1 MDYLFIVVGVG
12 GTGSLLAR
20 DLPKLLIGTYHKML
34 LVDGDIVE
42 RKNMIRQS
50 YQEQDI
56 GENKAVALAAKINTF
71 YDCQCEVLA
80 SYVTKDELI
89 EKIKQFPTYVPVLIG
104 CVDNDATRKI
114 LESTFHKLSQAI
126 YLDSANFE
134 FQGNIY
140 TAAKNEDEI
149 VGVLRGQTYRL
160 ESDIHPADK
169 SCQEQ
174 VAEGNTQYLITNL
187 KMAMCLLEH
196 CHALITGKMKV
207 GVTYAERFGEVHL

>member
-1 MDYLFIVVGVG
+1 MEYLFIIVGVG

-20 DLPKLLIGTYHKML
+20 DLPKLLIGTYHGML
-34 LVDGDIVE
+34 LVDGDTVE
-42 RKNMIRQS
+42 RKNMVRQS

-71 YDCQCEVLA
+71 YDCQCEAL
-80 SYVTKDELI
+80 STYVTKDELI
-89 EKIKQFPTYVPVLIG
+89 EKIKQYSTCIPVLIG
-104 CVDNDATRKI
+104 CVDNDATRKL
-114 LESTFHKLSQAI
+114 LESTFHQLPQAI

-140 TAAKNEDEI
+140 AAVKDEETI
-149 VGVLRGQTYRL
+149 SGPLRGETYKL
-160 ESDIHPADK
+160 ESDIHPAEK

-174 VAEGNTQYLITNL
+174 AAEGNTQYLITNL

-196 CHALITGKMKV
+196 CHAILTGKMKV
-207 GVTYAERFGEVHL
+207 GVTYAERFAEVHL